1 MNRGNIIL
9 LVICLIGIAVGAAIY
24 LEASAYQKTAKVTE
38 GTVVSS
44 EITYY
49 YVQYITDDGA
59 ERSYKGRHG
68 KPKKYYTGD
77 KVKVFYQ
84 ADNPDKP
91 RMDIDLV
98 GDPAK

>member
-44 EITYY
+44 EIT
-49 YVQYITDDGA
+49 
-59 ERSYKGRHG
+59 
-68 KPKKYYTGD
+68 
-77 KVKVFYQ
+77 
-84 ADNPDKP
+84 
-91 RMDIDLV
+91 
-98 GDPAK
+98 